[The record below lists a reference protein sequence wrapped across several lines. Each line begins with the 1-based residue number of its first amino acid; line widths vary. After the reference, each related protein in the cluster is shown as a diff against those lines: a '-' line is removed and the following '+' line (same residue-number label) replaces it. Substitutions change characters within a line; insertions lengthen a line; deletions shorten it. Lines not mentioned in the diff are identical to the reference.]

1 MQLINKEIQGKA
13 SGFTLIEV
21 LITIIVLAIGLLGMA
36 ALQSTGLKNNNSA
49 YMRSQATVL
58 AYDMADRMR
67 ANSKGTY
74 AAVAVPSAAIANC
87 KTTVGCTVNDM
98 AKNDIYEWD
107 QLMQSI
113 LPSSSG
119 VITVSANNVATIEV
133 KWHDNPDGVTKSFK
147 MSFLQ

>member
-1 MQLINKEIQGKA
+1 MMQINNKT

-74 AAVAVPSAAIANC
+74 AAVAVPAGPDATC
-87 KTTVGCTVNDM
+87 KTPPGGCAVDAM

-107 QLMQSI
+107 KQIKAI
-113 LPSSSG
+113 LPASSG
-119 VITVSANNVATIEV
+119 VITVSANNVVTIEV
-133 KWHDNPDGVTKSFK
+133 KWFDTPESGATKSFK